1 MKMDIR
7 VLPDLPSLNLAVLGD
22 MDRLIAEAVSQ
33 RGRFAIALSGGHTPA
48 NLYSLWAQRDHS
60 STPWDRIHLFWGD
73 ERFVPPDDPL
83 SNYRMIRESLIS
95 RVPIPA
101 ANVHPFRTEL
111 PTPEAAAADYESTL
125 RAFFA
130 SAPPQFDVQLM
141 GLGGEGHT
149 ASLFPGSPGLQEK
162 TRWVMAVQAPAKPP
176 NRLTFTPVVLNQGRN
191 TYFLVAG
198 AEKRDIIEKLRSEPE
213 GKPSAYPARQL
224 QPSGAVIWFLDR
236 AAAG

>member
-1 MKMDIR
+1 MKMNTRIF
-7 VLPDLPSLNLAVLGD
+7 PDLPALNLAVLQD
-22 MDRLIAEAVSQ
+22 IDRLIADAVSH

-48 NLYSLWAQRDHS
+48 SLYSLWSQRDQS

-83 SNYRMIRESLIS
+83 SNYRMTREALIS
-95 RVPIPA
+95 RVPIPE
-101 ANVHPFRTEL
+101 ANVHRFHTEL

-125 RAFFA
+125 RAFFG
-130 SAPPQFDVQLM
+130 SAPPQFDLQLM

-162 TRWVMAVQAPAKPP
+162 TRWVMAVEAPVKPP
-176 NRLTFTPVVLNQGRN
+176 QRLTFTPVVLNQGRN

-198 AEKRDIIEKLRSEPE
+198 EEKRDIIQKLRAEPE

-224 QPSGAVIWFLDR
+224 QPVGAVIWFLDR
-236 AAAG
+236 EAAG